1 MLVSL
6 TEAAA
11 ANGMAPTTLRGYCLQ
26 GRVKGAQ
33 RIGNR
38 WAVPAGCIWITT
50 PVRQVGRPAKRA
62 TVETVTTTKDG
73 TPIGI
78 VMLPVRPPPLTF
90 DQDEPAKA

>member
-26 GRVKGAQ
+26 GRVVGAQ

-38 WAVPAGCIWITT
+38 WAVPSGKLT
-50 PVRQVGRPAKRA
+50 
-62 TVETVTTTKDG
+62 
-73 TPIGI
+73 
-78 VMLPVRPPPLTF
+78 VRPPARPRGRPW
-90 DQDEPAKA
+90 PAKETA

>member
-26 GRVKGAQ
+26 GRVVGAQ

-38 WAVPAGCIWITT
+38 WAIPAGPVTITT
-50 PVRQVGRPAKRA
+50 PDRQPGRQQKEQA
-62 TVETVTTTKDG
+62 
-73 TPIGI
+73 
-78 VMLPVRPPPLTF
+78 
-90 DQDEPAKA
+90 